1 MKSQTDKFTANLESK
16 VFENDGEHIFIS
28 RVYASFD
35 PPPQSDDIKLV
46 KIIEGSFLG
55 GLPKIAQKNLAAFEE
70 KYFYTSTERTT
81 KPLWDKKYSELKIE
95 KYEREREKYKI
106 ERDQSEYLEYIE
118 LSDAEQAIKFPP
130 HGMGFFYDYTDER
143 AVEYEK
149 KWDELRKYLASISP
163 NFLISD
169 EIRIKITPENLDKY
183 LTISKQKLEGLDKQ
197 QIADWY
203 LYDKS
208 EILSADTKQKQ
219 ETAIRKRRT
228 DILKFLPLDKPIK
241 DLIGKT
247 AFKEGKKNLS
257 ERIKKKKELDRGPKI
272 PVKVDFVSIFFW
284 GIFLLILFWF
294 ALKDL
299 EGPKSTCDK
308 AFEYH
313 KDFQVLEQCRRN
325 SLINDMY
332 DN

>member
-1 MKSQTDKFTANLESK
+1 MNYSLEIH
-16 VFENDGEHIFIS
+16 NN
-28 RVYASFD
+28 FD
-35 PPPQSDDIKLV
+35 SLV
-46 KIIEGSFLG
+46 
-55 GLPKIAQKNLAAFEE
+55 
-70 KYFYTSTERTT
+70 
-81 KPLWDKKYSELKIE
+81 
-95 KYEREREKYKI
+95 
-106 ERDQSEYLEYIE
+106 
-118 LSDAEQAIKFPP
+118 
-130 HGMGFFYDYTDER
+130 
-143 AVEYEK
+143 EK
-149 KWDELRKYLASISP
+149 KWDELRKYYASISP

-183 LTISKQKLEGLDKQ
+183 LTASKKRLEQLNRQ

-203 LYDKS
+203 LYKKS
-208 EILSADTKQKQ
+208 ESLKADTEQKQ
-219 ETAIRKRRT
+219 ETAVRKRRT
-228 DILKFLPLDKPIK
+228 DILKFLPSDKPIE
-241 DLIGKT
+241 DLIGKD
-247 AFKEGKKNLS
+247 ALKEGKKNLS

-272 PVKVDFVSIFFW
+272 PLKVDFVSIFFW

>member
-1 MKSQTDKFTANLESK
+1 MKSQTDKFTASLESK
-16 VFENDGEHIFIS
+16 SFENDGEHIFIS

-46 KIIEGSFLG
+46 KIIEGSFSG
-55 GLPKIAQKNLAAFEE
+55 DLPKIAEKNLAAFEE

-81 KPLWDKKYSELKIE
+81 KPLWDKKYSELKIRE
-95 KYEREREKYKI
+95 TRIQSKYSI
-106 ERDQSEYLEYIE
+106 ERSLSEIQEYNE
-118 LSDAEQAIKFPP
+118 LSEEEKIKKYSPN
-130 HGMGFFYDYTDER
+130 GLGFYYDHSGFNE
-143 AVEYEK
+143 EEEEK
-149 KWDELRKYLASISP
+149 KWDELRKYNASISP

-203 LYDKS
+203 LYEKS

>member
-1 MKSQTDKFTANLESK
+1 MKSQTDKFTASLESK
-16 VFENDGEHIFIS
+16 SFENDGEHIFIS

-46 KIIEGSFLG
+46 KIIEGSFSG
-55 GLPKIAQKNLAAFEE
+55 HLPKIAEKNLAAFEE

-81 KPLWDKKYSELKIE
+81 KPLWDKKYSELKIRE
-95 KYEREREKYKI
+95 TRIQSKYSI
-106 ERDQSEYLEYIE
+106 ERSLSEIQEYNE
-118 LSDAEQAIKFPP
+118 LSEEEKIKKYSPN
-130 HGMGFFYDYTDER
+130 GLGFHYDHSGFNE
-143 AVEYEK
+143 EEEEK
-149 KWDELRKYLASISP
+149 KWDELRKYNASISP

-203 LYDKS
+203 LYEKS